1 MENRS
6 LTADDRRIPVG
17 AANRPLTFGVEEE
30 FFVVDPRTRRILS
43 RAPDVLARTRAFGPH
58 LCGEFTRAQVEANSP
73 VCTTSEEARAFLEA
87 ARAELHRAADGAG
100 LAVAATG
107 TPILGEP
114 ASVAVSDGRRYAAIA
129 THFGALRDSHVVCG
143 CHVHVGIPDPA
154 TAVAVSDHLR
164 RWLPFLVALAAN
176 SPFQSGRDTGHA
188 SWRTVTWNRL
198 PSAGPPPLMGTVKEH
213 ESAVRGLT
221 STGAILDRHMVYW
234 DIRLSDHLPTL
245 EIRVGDVAATAE
257 EALLFATL
265 TRGLATRALNDVRHG
280 VPAPAVNTHTLR
292 AAVWRAAREGL
303 EGVIPD
309 PLTGESLTA
318 SAAMERVRRAALPG
332 LAVSGDTDLV
342 SSLLDRVL
350 TVGSGAHRQRLA
362 YARRERMTDVVD
374 HVVAQTREGLGS
386 VPRPRSPRV

>member
-6 LTADDRRIPVG
+6 LTADDRPVPVG
-17 AANRPLTFGVEEE
+17 TANRPLTFGVEEE

-43 RAPDVLARTRAFGPH
+43 RAPDVLARTRGLGAH
-58 LCGEFTRAQVEANSP
+58 LCGEFTGAQVEANSP
-73 VCTTSEEARAFLEA
+73 VCTTAEDARSFLVT
-87 ARAELHRAADGAG
+87 ARGELHRAAADAG

-107 TPILGEP
+107 TVILGDP
-114 ASVAVSDGRRYAAIA
+114 AAASLSEGRRYAAIA
-129 THFGALRDSHVVCG
+129 AHFGALRDSHVVCG
-143 CHVHVGIPDPA
+143 CHVHVGIPDRP

-164 RWLPFLVALAAN
+164 RWLPFLVALSAN

-198 PSAGPPPLMGTVKEH
+198 PSSGPPPLLRTLIEH
-213 ESAVRGLT
+213 ERAVRGLA

-265 TRGLATRALNDVRHG
+265 ARGLATRALTDVRAG
-280 VPAPAVNTHTLR
+280 APAPAISAPTLR

-303 EGVIPD
+303 EGVVPD
-309 PLTGESLTA
+309 PLTGEALTA

-332 LAVSGDTDLV
+332 LAVTGDTDLV
-342 SSLLDRVL
+342 TSLLDRVL
-350 TVGSGAHRQRLA
+350 TSGSGAYRQRAA
-362 YARRERMTDVVD
+362 YAKRERMTDVVD
-374 HVVAQTREGLGS
+374 HVLTQTREGLTTA
-386 VPRPRSPRV
+386 R